1 MSLQTLIEE
10 HFTAV
15 FLRTDHFAEQIIRY
29 TDGDKSRA
37 SAITGLATWKADDVD
52 NFDRGRGIDRR
63 GEVLFAESVTV
74 SLTDQL
80 KIGGE
85 VYQVETVGPVHDGA
99 FMVGVISRDQRT
111 IGAKPL
117 RKTF

>member
-1 MSLQTLIEE
+1 MSLNDLI
-10 HFTAV
+10 ASDVADV
-15 FLRTDHFAEQIIRY
+15 FLQVDDFAEQIIRY

-37 SAITGLATWKADDVD
+37 SAITGLVTWKADDVD